1 MVIILPLFSGFTAIY
16 KVHGAMSPVAYLNI
30 GMLMAQVILTALV
43 LLLGGGVL
51 AALTMNVLTS
61 AGQLVAAWW
70 IYRREF
76 YVPSPPS
83 PRSHVNGERGNT
95 PPLLSLSPLAWE
107 RDSSPEVSRVRGN
120 AAIQMSATG
129 FKPAPTIMPLLRRAF
144 PFALA
149 AFFAALQNRL
159 SVILLE
165 RMATTTEVGYF
176 SAASRFVEAARLIP
190 NAFFGA
196 LFPALAAIAVDR
208 LLLART
214 FQRGMLYLGTFGIAA
229 GIGFSALG
237 LPLLTLTYGG
247 EFAPAALPLQVLGW
261 SLLFGLLRGGRTLYL
276 YALGQESR
284 VNRVNGVVIAL
295 QAALS
300 LLLIS
305 GAGAL
310 GVALAHVLIEIV
322 GLVLL
327 WRNGSTSG

>member
-1 MVIILPLFSGFTAIY
+1 
-16 KVHGAMSPVAYLNI
+16 
-30 GMLMAQVILTALV
+30 
-43 LLLGGGVL
+43 
-51 AALTMNVLTS
+51 
-61 AGQLVAAWW
+61 
-70 IYRREF
+70 
-76 YVPSPPS
+76 
-83 PRSHVNGERGNT
+83 
-95 PPLLSLSPLAWE
+95 
-107 RDSSPEVSRVRGN
+107 
-120 AAIQMSATG
+120 
-129 FKPAPTIMPLLRRAF
+129 MPLLRRAF

-214 FQRGMLYLGTFGIAA
+214 FQRGMLYLGAFGIAA
-229 GIGFSALG
+229 GIGFSTLA